1 MEINSGRNRKGY
13 LDIAKAMCILIVL
26 VNHIELSLGRA
37 NQFLGVFFVSGFF
50 VLSGM
55 TFHQRAGETLK
66 SFVRKKAKRLLLP
79 YAGYSLFYLGWYTM
93 RAFFS
98 GAFTLSDFSRK
109 LAGCMYARTYLFPE
123 RDEKVYLMEIMNA
136 PMWFLPALFVSLVL
150 YYVISRYLG
159 EKKKW
164 GVLFCLALALLCH
177 YAVPF
182 LLPWSID
189 TAMAMI
195 PLLYA
200 GEELAKKDY
209 IQITRTKLW
218 VMPFMLFSFL
228 LLVMVNGSGNISVGD
243 YGRSIILFLISSFVG
258 TFLCIMCSFFIEKYL
273 HFLAKIFIIVGVNTM
288 DILCLHLFVF
298 ALMQTFLGM
307 LKISADAFSVK
318 LVIIIMGIMLPV
330 AAAKVREIFVD
341 FIESK
346 CKKE

>member
-1 MEINSGRNRKGY
+1 MEINSRKTRKGY

-55 TFHQRAGETLK
+55 TFYQKAGETLK
-66 SFVRKKAKRLLLP
+66 SFVKKKAKRLLLP

-93 RAFFS
+93 RAVFS
-98 GAFTLSDFSRK
+98 GAFTLSDFLRK
-109 LAGCMYARTYLFPE
+109 LAGCMYARTYFFPE

-150 YYVISRYLG
+150 YYVISQYLG

-164 GVLFCLALALLCH
+164 GVLFGLVLALLCH
-177 YAVPF
+177 YVVPF

-189 TAMAMI
+189 TAMAML

-218 VMPFMLFSFL
+218 VMPFTLLCFL
-228 LLVMVNGSGNISVGD
+228 LFVLVNGSGNISVGD
-243 YGRSIILFLISSFVG
+243 YGRSMILFLISSFLG
-258 TFLCIMCSFFIEKYL
+258 TFLCIMFSFLVEKYL
-273 HFLAKIFIIVGVNTM
+273 HFLAKAFMIVGENTM

-298 ALMQTFLGM
+298 AMLQTLLGM
-307 LKISADAFSVK
+307 LKISADVWSIK
-318 LVIIIMGIMLPV
+318 LVIIIMGILIPL
-330 AAAKVREIFVD
+330 AAAKMRKLLVELINN
-341 FIESK
+341 K
-346 CKKE
+346 YNKE